1 MLRLLHQNQ
10 HPHQPL
16 HLHRKAEVQVA
27 HPVRVVQVE
36 AQPVAHLEPEA
47 RLVLQAPEERL
58 ELGALQVPVRLQ
70 VLVLQAQ

>member
-1 MLRLLHQNQ
+1 M
-10 HPHQPL
+10 
-16 HLHRKAEVQVA
+16 A